1 MGLFG
6 KLFDKKECAFCG
18 GEIGLLGNRK
28 LEDGNMCKNC
38 AGKLSP
44 WFDDR
49 RHSTIAQ
56 IQEQLDYREA
66 NKEKVDAFR
75 VTRTLGENTKVLLD
89 ENAGV
94 FMVTSAR
101 NYRDTNPD
109 VIKFSDVTGCNV
121 DIDETRDEDEYRN
134 SEGELVSYDPPR
146 YRYYYNFFITIHVNN
161 PYFDEIRFMLNS
173 SRVEVREQMPQPR
186 QGDIMGTIFNAL
198 GSMANTSTLN
208 AEYETYYRM
217 AQEIREAL
225 LQVRQTA
232 RDEAVAAAAPQGGR
246 HLPVVRRH
254 HHAQRQR
261 VLRILRRSVK
271 LATANRLARP
281 GPAMRPGRASSVN
294 GGPRWRTRRPT
305 TSVPHARDRCTSKRA
320 RAGSNASSALRSSAS
335 RR

>member
-1 MGLFG
+1 MDSPFKYAHDTHGRKRRSRRPRNRRKSPRTAPKSAAELHRQPAERRRRAGQTPGYAKRKGVGDGSFG

-18 GEIGLLGNRK
+18 EEIGLLGNRK

-109 VIKFSDVTGCNV
+109 VIKFSDVTGCNI

-232 RDEAVAAAAPQGGR
+232 RDEAVAAAAPKAAVTCPWCGATTTPGANGCCEFCGG
-246 HLPVVRRH
+246 
-254 HHAQRQR
+254 
-261 VLRILRRSVK
+261 
-271 LATANRLARP
+271 
-281 GPAMRPGRASSVN
+281 
-294 GGPRWRTRRPT
+294 
-305 TSVPHARDRCTSKRA
+305 
-320 RAGSNASSALRSSAS
+320 ALN
-335 RR
+335 